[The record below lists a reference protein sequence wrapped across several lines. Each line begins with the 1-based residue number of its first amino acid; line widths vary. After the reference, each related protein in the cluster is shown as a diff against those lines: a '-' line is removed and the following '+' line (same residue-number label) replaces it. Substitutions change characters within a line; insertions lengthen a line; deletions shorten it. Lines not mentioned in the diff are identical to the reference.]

1 MRKKHKREAEIF
13 EEKRRNEWIGQEE
26 SQKAEEKR
34 EEVFKETMKIN
45 TPELKK
51 HRQGLL
57 TGQQGQIRKNLDA
70 LQ

>member
-1 MRKKHKREAEIF
+1 MSGLARKSL
-13 EEKRRNEWIGQEE
+13 RRQR
-26 SQKAEEKR
+26 KR

-57 TGQQGQIRKNLDA
+57 TGQQGQIRKNLDV